1 LKFKPAPPM
10 KKVVLETRRI
20 ESAVELLRE
29 LEVGELTGDFSRE
42 VSTSLT
48 VVKSLIQLLEENLG
62 TDNMIDN
69 HSS

>member
-1 LKFKPAPPM
+1 M